1 MTFHLFFF
9 PLFGTRNENTQY
21 LALIIVAY
29 KLFIVDLLWDTSC
42 FSSVYCG
49 VQAIYCGFI
58 VGNKLFIVDLLWE
71 TSYLLWEMA
80 VFSSVYCGAQA
91 VYCGLGS
98 KMTFFPHFLS
108 KK

>member
-1 MTFHLFFF
+1 MT
-9 PLFGTRNENTQY
+9 
-21 LALIIVAY
+21 V
-29 KLFIVDLLWDTSC
+29 

-49 VQAIYCGFI
+49 AQAVYCGKWLFLALFI
-58 VGNKLFIVDLLWE
+58 VAHKLFIVGLLWE

-91 VYCGLGS
+91 IYCGLGS
-98 KMTFFPHFLS
+98 KMTFFPRFLS